1 MENNSANIAKNITV
15 NALRFALAL
24 VFAFSGFVKAV
35 DPMGTVIKL
44 TDYAEAFGMTLSP
57 ALLYVGAWILILVEY
72 IMGVALFFGFYRRF
86 YLSLM
91 ALFLSMMTPL
101 TLVMALTNPVSDC
114 GCFGDALVLTNWQTF
129 GKNLVLLLMTITV
142 LVCHKRVCRLISHR
156 QQWLIFVYAVASI
169 AFFMQYNMRHLPT
182 WDFRPYAIGVNIID
196 GMTIPEDAP
205 TDEYETLFVL
215 EKEGE
220 QRLFTYDNYPDSTW
234 TLVRRESRLVS
245 RGYVPPI
252 TDFYLTSLDGED
264 VTWEVLEQP
273 GYTFLL
279 VARDLKRANEG
290 MLDVINDLHDY
301 AKVGGH
307 SFYMLTSSNGDVI
320 NEWNEHT
327 GAAYSYLSADET
339 LLKTM
344 VRSNLGLIVLRDAT
358 IIGKWSASDLPYD
371 RQLNVDM
378 EHNKELIIT
387 SREVQEK
394 HIKALLWMFFPLFL
408 LCVVDAISKRKE
420 SEVSSNVVK

>member
-1 MENNSANIAKNITV
+1 MNKSADIAKTISV
-15 NALRFALAL
+15 NLLRFALAL
-24 VFAFSGFVKAV
+24 VFVFSGFVKAI
-35 DPMGTVIKL
+35 DPIGTVIKL
-44 TDYAEAFGMTLSP
+44 TDYAGAFGIAMPS
-57 ALLYVGAWILILVEY
+57 ALLYMGTWGVIVLEY
-72 IMGVALFFGFYRRF
+72 LMGVALFFGFYRRF

-91 ALFLSMMTPL
+91 TIFLSVMTPL
-101 TLVMALTNPVSDC
+101 TLLMALTNPVSDC

-129 GKNLVLLLMTITV
+129 GKNVVLLIMTVIV
-142 LVCHKRVCRLISHR
+142 LICHKRIKRIISNNR
-156 QQWLIFVYAVASI
+156 QWLVFIYAVASVV
-169 AFFMQYNMRHLPT
+169 FFMQYNMRHLPT
-182 WDFRPYAIGVNIID
+182 WDFRPYAIGTNLIEA
-196 GMTIPEDAP
+196 MTIPEDAP
-205 TDEYETLFVL
+205 GDEYETLFVL

-220 QRLFTYDNYPDSTW
+220 QRTFTFEDYPDSTW

>member
-1 MENNSANIAKNITV
+1 
-15 NALRFALAL
+15 
-24 VFAFSGFVKAV
+24 
-35 DPMGTVIKL
+35 
-44 TDYAEAFGMTLSP
+44 
-57 ALLYVGAWILILVEY
+57 
-72 IMGVALFFGFYRRF
+72 
-86 YLSLM
+86 
-91 ALFLSMMTPL
+91 
-101 TLVMALTNPVSDC
+101 
-114 GCFGDALVLTNWQTF
+114 
-129 GKNLVLLLMTITV
+129 
-142 LVCHKRVCRLISHR
+142 
-156 QQWLIFVYAVASI
+156 VYAVASI